1 MPREPPPW
9 RGARTIIQG
18 RKASLVSEEGVVI
31 ANTVGNLHGGGYF
44 NGERQPLGDWMITSV
59 LARGTLLW
67 DRDYFQPLEHRFQ
80 SMHEHYSEE
89 TGDLATPQRLLV
101 GYSAYTLEPVLARA
115 DGPRL
120 NMYSDVDDLSGL
132 ELEVPSEGMISPSEV
147 VLHHSLTVPGNLR
160 AVKRLL
166 IEKSWETAFAD
177 GDITVED
184 AKNLAL
190 ESARSL
196 FDGRAPVVV
205 ARIKPATITQVPY
218 QKTPNLEECVK
229 PSLPHGPGNRCFREV
244 LPIILPH
251 LHINYEHATFLYH
264 APYISNL
271 RYPPRLYSDLAS
283 FADAHPNDKFNATAM
298 LLATQLWVS
307 IVDSPTKLQEP
318 HVKEPVP
325 DVSLAVFLV
334 YFEHWL
340 KIHEHLQCIAFAHPF
355 RMIQLMYTND
365 LLTEDGCAFIVDE
378 SAIDSGRVRD
388 LLYQATVI
396 DPKILV
402 DERMDLF
409 PFMIN
414 GTKMV
419 LPQNASNY
427 FRLPPTELALLGMP
441 DLRIL
446 SYPSLSTTNRV
457 KIEIAMPSAIDQ
469 ITFSEINCHYVYV
482 GFNMNDVASL
492 FGSSLKSGTIWTHE
506 FQAYTCGP
514 GLPIEAYIRPEKID
528 AWPQVLDRRM
538 AWLQTLGVLGKVRV
552 RTSKDGLPS
561 YHGMP
566 LEKES
571 RNIDDAA
578 MKNMV
583 NRALED
589 PRNRLRD
596 GDERHM
602 EC

>member
-18 RKASLVSEEGVVI
+18 RKASLVSEEGAVI

-44 NGERQPLGDWMITSV
+44 NGDRQPTGDWMITSI

-67 DRDYFQPLEHRFQ
+67 DKDYFQPLEHRYQ

-89 TGDLATPQRLLV
+89 SGDCSTPQRLLV
-101 GYSAYTLEPVLARA
+101 GYSAYTLEPVLASA
-115 DGPRL
+115 DEARL
-120 NMYSDVDDLSGL
+120 NRNSDVDDLSGL
-132 ELEVPSEGMISPSEV
+132 ELEAPSEGILSPCEV
-147 VLHHSLTVPGNLR
+147 ILHHSLTVPGNLR
-160 AVKRLL
+160 ALKRLL
-166 IEKSWETAFAD
+166 IEKSWEIAFAD

-184 AKNLAL
+184 AKYLAL
-190 ESARSL
+190 DSARSL
-196 FDGRAPVVV
+196 FHGKAPAVV
-205 ARIKPATITQVPY
+205 ARIKPVTIAQVPY

-229 PSLPHGPGNRCFREV
+229 SSRPHGPGNRRFREI

-251 LHINYEHATFLYH
+251 LHINYEHATFLYN
-264 APYISNL
+264 APYISNM

-298 LLATQLWVS
+298 LLATQLWVI
-307 IVDSPTKLQEP
+307 IVDSPTKLLEP

-340 KIHEHLQCIAFAHPF
+340 KVHDQCIAFAHPF
-355 RMIQLMYTND
+355 RVIQLMYTND
-365 LLTEDGCAFIVDE
+365 TLTIDDRPFVVDE

-388 LLYQATVI
+388 LTYQATAI
-396 DPKILV
+396 DPNILV
-402 DERMDLF
+402 EQCMDLF

-419 LPQNASNY
+419 LPHNASQY
-427 FRLPPTELALLGMP
+427 FRLPPTELAFLGTP

-446 SYPSLSTTNRV
+446 SFPSLSTTDSV
-457 KIEIAMPSAIDQ
+457 KIEIAMPSDIYQ
-469 ITFSEINCHYVYV
+469 VTFCIGDIGHYFHTWNF
-482 GFNMNDVASL
+482 GTNGAAFL

-506 FQAYTCGP
+506 FQAYTKQP
-514 GLPIEAYIRPEKID
+514 GLPMEAYIRPEMINI
-528 AWPQVLDRRM
+528 WPQVLDRRM
-538 AWLQTLGVLGKVRV
+538 AWLETLGVLGKVRV
-552 RTSKDGLPS
+552 RTGKDGLPS
-561 YHGMP
+561 YYGMP
-566 LEKES
+566 LENEG

-578 MKNMV
+578 MEKMV
-583 NRALED
+583 DRALDD
-589 PRNRLRD
+589 PRNRLGD
-596 GDERHM
+596 GAEWHV